1 MAEYINFSESLE
13 DDDYGIILSKNGKL
27 KGIWVPETIGDDEE
41 IPDTIA
47 FLIKTVFGIDPNDKA
62 EQITMH

>member
-1 MAEYINFSESLE
+1 MAEYISFSESLE

-41 IPDTIA
+41 ISDAIA